1 MASNGSQAIV
11 AAGEVKSSLP
21 APQLDVLDT
30 QTKAV
35 GVIIPPHNIRQVVDK
50 TADFVAQNGVLPIT
64 QPSIG
69 KRRRNGKCSIIHS

>member
-11 AAGEVKSSLP
+11 VAGEVKSSLP
-21 APQLDVLDT
+21 APQLDAIDT

-50 TADFVAQNGVLPIT
+50 TADFVAQNGVVPTT
-64 QPSIG
+64 QHSMASSGEVG
-69 KRRRNGKCSIIHS
+69 KAPY